1 MAGKESWFTLQT
13 EDELMS
19 EVRARELRI
28 KRCQARHA
36 FKDEM
41 NRLSEEKD
49 LSMKE
54 KFEIFR
60 PYYEALQLTPAEK
73 ERIVFVQELQKA
85 MNVHGKDE
93 KKSDSRDIYT
103 DTKTGVVGNIRKS
116 ENPYFVANI
125 KMRFDNRAKAARERS
140 RICAESL
147 SRIQKDAPKQ
157 YELWEQGNGTEK

>member
-1 MAGKESWFTLQT
+1 MAGKENWFTLQT

-36 FKDEM
+36 FKDEL
-41 NRLSEEKD
+41 NRRSSEKD
-49 LSMKE
+49 ISMQE

-60 PYYEALQLTPAEK
+60 PYYEDLELTPAEK

-85 MNVHGKDE
+85 MNVHGIGE
-93 KKSDSRDIYT
+93 KRNDSRYIYT

-116 ENPYFVANI
+116 DNPYFVSNI
-125 KMRFDNRAKAARERS
+125 KTRFDNRAKAARERS
-140 RICAESL
+140 KICAESL
-147 SRIQKDAPKQ
+147 SRIQQAMPKQ
-157 YELWEQGNGTEK
+157 YELFKKANGEE